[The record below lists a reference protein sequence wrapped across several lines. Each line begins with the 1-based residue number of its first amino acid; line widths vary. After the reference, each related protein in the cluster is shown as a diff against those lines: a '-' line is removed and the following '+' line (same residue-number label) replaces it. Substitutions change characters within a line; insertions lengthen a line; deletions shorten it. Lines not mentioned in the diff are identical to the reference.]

1 MENPLLTQAAA
12 LLASVVRQQVALP
25 CSLEQLEA
33 IIHPL
38 AHALA
43 RQTAQQLAVESVAQ
57 AEGTPV
63 TCACG
68 GQPQA
73 EQRRPRPVLLLFG
86 LVTLRLRRYRCSV
99 CRRWQ
104 CPGEAILQLRPRQ
117 RLTRTVEEWL
127 GRFGLAWSYA
137 VGAREV
143 ARLLPGVAVSAKTV
157 ERCVARCGE
166 AVAAREEAAA
176 TAAAQD
182 ERAVARTGPA
192 LVNPHRRWVALDGV
206 MVRARGAGQWLEIQ
220 VASLWSAS
228 RAIPDRKHPR
238 RELTDVTVLAR
249 AQGWEALGRHLWR
262 MIVARGGLTPA
273 GAEWFVFGDGASG
286 IRSLWEQ
293 YLPGGRLVLDRWH
306 LWEKLKERSREVF
319 GRGPRALAACKEAYA
334 LLKQGAGE
342 RAQELVAA
350 WPARSEWAEK
360 QRERLLGYLERNADL
375 IPDYGQLA
383 AAGCLVGAGRSEK
396 ANDLVVVP
404 RMKNG
409 KMHWG
414 RPGANFVALLRAYH
428 LSDPDAPFLP
438 M

>member
-12 LLASVVRQQVALP
+12 LLPSVVRQHVPLP

-33 IIHPL
+33 TIHPL

-43 RQTAQQLAVESVAQ
+43 RQSAEQLAAESVTQ
-57 AEGTPV
+57 AEQQPLS
-63 TCACG
+63 CACG

-73 EQRRPRPVLLLFG
+73 QQRRPRQVLLLFG
-86 LVTLRLRRYRCSV
+86 RVTLRLRRSRGAV

-104 CPGEAILQLRPRQ
+104 CPGEAILPLRPRQ

-143 ARLLPGVAVSAKTV
+143 VRLLPGVAVSAKTV

-220 VASLWSAS
+220 VASLWSAW
-228 RAIPDRKHPR
+228 RELPDRQHPR

-262 MIVARGGLTPA
+262 MIVAREGLTPA
-273 GAEWFVFGDGASG
+273 GAEWFVFGDGAKG

-293 YLPGGRLVLDRWH
+293 FLPEGRLLLDRWH
-306 LWEKLKERSREVF
+306 LWEKRKERSREVF
-319 GRGPRALAACKEAYA
+319 GRGPQALAACQEAYA
-334 LLKQGAGE
+334 LLKQGAVV

-350 WPARSEWAEK
+350 WPAHTEWAEK
-360 QRERLLGYLERNADL
+360 QRQRLWNYLERHAEL
-375 IPDYGQLA
+375 IPDYEQLA

-414 RPGANFVALLRAYH
+414 RPGADFVALLQAYH

-438 M
+438 I

>member
-12 LLASVVRQQVALP
+12 LLTSVVRQQVALP

-33 IIHPL
+33 TIHPL

-63 TCACG
+63 ACGCG

-73 EQRRPRPVLLLFG
+73 EQRRPRRVLLLFG

-176 TAAAQD
+176 TAAATD
-182 ERAVARTGPA
+182 ERAVVGTGPV
-192 LVNPHRRWVALDGV
+192 LTNPQRRWVALDGV
-206 MVRARGAGQWLEIQ
+206 MVRARGAGKWLEIQ
-220 VASLWSAS
+220 VASLWSAW
-228 RAIPDRKHPR
+228 RELPDRKHPR

-249 AQGWEALGRHLWR
+249 AEGWEALGRHLWR
-262 MIVARGGLTPA
+262 MIVARGGLSPA

-293 YLPGGRLVLDRWH
+293 HLPAGRLVLDRWH
-306 LWEKLKERSREVF
+306 LWEKLKERSRAVF
-319 GRGPRALAACKEAYA
+319 GRGPRALSACKEAYA
-334 LLKQGAGE
+334 LLKQGAVE

-350 WPARSEWAEK
+350 WPARSEWAAE

-375 IPDYGQLA
+375 IPDYEQLA

>member
-12 LLASVVRQQVALP
+12 LLTSVVRQQVALP

-33 IIHPL
+33 VIHPL
-38 AHALA
+38 AHSLA
-43 RQTAQQLAVESVAQ
+43 RQSAQQLAAESVAQ
-57 AEGTPV
+57 AEAQP
-63 TCACG
+63 CACPCG
-68 GQPQA
+68 GQPAAQ
-73 EQRRPRPVLLLFG
+73 QRRPRRVLLLFG
-86 LVTLRLRRYRCSV
+86 LVTLRLRRYRCPG
-99 CRRWQ
+99 CGAWQ
-104 CPGEAILQLRPRQ
+104 CPGEAALPRRPRQ

-127 GRFGLAWSYA
+127 ARLGLAWSHA
-137 VGAREV
+137 VGAREA
-143 ARLLPGVAVSAKTV
+143 ARLLPGVDVSAKTV
-157 ERCVARCGE
+157 ERCVSRCGQAVAEREE
-166 AVAAREEAAA
+166 AVAQAAA
-176 TAAAQD
+176 AD
-182 ERAVARTGPA
+182 ERTVAPTGPA
-192 LVNPHRRWVALDGV
+192 LANPHRRFVALDGV

-220 VASLWSAS
+220 VASLWSAY
-228 RAIPDRKHPR
+228 REIPDRQHPR
-238 RELTDVTVLAR
+238 RELTDVTRVAH
-249 AQGWEALGRHLWR
+249 AHGWEALGRQLWG

-273 GAEWFVFGDGASG
+273 GAAWFVFGDGASG

-293 YLPGGRLVLDRWH
+293 FLPGGRLLLDRWH
-306 LWEKLKERSREVF
+306 LWEKLKERSREVL

-334 LLKQGAGE
+334 MLKQGAVE

>member
-12 LLASVVRQQVALP
+12 LLTSVVRRHVTLP

-33 IIHPL
+33 TIHPL

-43 RQTAQQLAVESVAQ
+43 RQSAEQLAAESVTQ
-57 AEGTPV
+57 AEQQPLS
-63 TCACG
+63 CACG

-73 EQRRPRPVLLLFG
+73 QQRRPRQVLLLFG
-86 LVTLRLRRYRCSV
+86 RVTLRLRRSRGAV

-104 CPGEAILQLRPRQ
+104 CPGEAILPLRPRQ

-143 ARLLPGVAVSAKTV
+143 GRLLPGVAVSAKTG

-176 TAAAQD
+176 SAAAQD
-182 ERAVARTGPA
+182 ERAVART
-192 LVNPHRRWVALDGV
+192 
-206 MVRARGAGQWLEIQ
+206 
-220 VASLWSAS
+220 
-228 RAIPDRKHPR
+228 
-238 RELTDVTVLAR
+238 
-249 AQGWEALGRHLWR
+249 
-262 MIVARGGLTPA
+262 GLTPA

-286 IRSLWEQ
+286 MRSLWEQ

-306 LWEKLKERSREVF
+306 RWEKLKERSREVF
-319 GRGPRALAACKEAYA
+319 GRGPQALAACKEAYA
-334 LLKQGAGE
+334 LLKQGAVD
-342 RAQELVAA
+342 RAQALVAA
-350 WPARSEWAEK
+350 WPARSERAEK
-360 QRERLLGYLERNADL
+360 QRARLLGYLERNADL
-375 IPDYGQLA
+375 IPDYEQLA